1 MKHSAARFLS
11 RSKAALTF
19 FAIAGFVAALEAA
32 QDPAITLKRDM
43 EAVSRSRPGGASPY
57 ADVVKRVSPSVVKI
71 TTEIASNSPI
81 DMDEFRGF
89 GLRRVPPEMRQ
100 DSARRRSWVWG
111 DHQPARLHCH
121 E

>member
-19 FAIAGFVAALEAA
+19 FAIADFVAALEAA
-32 QDPAITLKRDM
+32 QDPAITLKRDT
-43 EAVSRSRPGGASPY
+43 EAVSRSRAEAPSY

-71 TTEIASNSPI
+71 TTEIVESNSPI
-81 DMDEFRGF
+81 DLDELQVLACAACRPKCAGFREG
-89 GLRRVPPEMRQ
+89 GL
-100 DSARRRSWVWG
+100 VWG